1 MESIDAKPSVKACVV
16 IRQSEV
22 SCSFWADWSSTIWL
36 NAGCL
41 PWILVCFKDSS
52 FFFFP
57 RRKHY
62 LDCYAVC
69 RGDFPLESC
78 LRCGQITQSCT
89 RLFFL
94 GHTNTSSPTLPFP
107 PYALLHSF
115 SPLRLS
121 VFTHGLKSESTPEGE
136 LALIHLRET
145 GAKAEKAS
153 LNAVMSTVPVSKSLA
168 LCVLRFTLLWFNNI
182 FTLCSQWQRFEWW
195 KVIQFH
201 WELERQQSLV
211 IQ

>member
-1 MESIDAKPSVKACVV
+1 MLSHPLKLVWLSGNLRSLAL
-16 IRQSEV
+16 
-22 SCSFWADWSSTIWL
+22 FWADWSSTIWL

-69 RGDFPLESC
+69 RGDFPLGSC

-89 RLFFL
+89 RLFFFRP
-94 GHTNTSSPTLPFP
+94 HKYIFTNTPLSALRSPPFVFSSQIVCFHAWAEKWEHP
-107 PYALLHSF
+107 
-115 SPLRLS
+115 R
-121 VFTHGLKSESTPEGE
+121 GE

-195 KVIQFH
+195 KVIKFH

-211 IQ
+211 VQ